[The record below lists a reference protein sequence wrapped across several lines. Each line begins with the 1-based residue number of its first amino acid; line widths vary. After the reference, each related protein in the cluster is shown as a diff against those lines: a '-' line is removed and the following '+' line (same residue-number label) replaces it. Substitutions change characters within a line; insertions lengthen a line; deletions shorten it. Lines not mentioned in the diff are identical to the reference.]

1 MSEDGSVE
9 VVGGDIITITD
20 LLGELLSVHES
31 FSDTATDFEQ
41 NRYLTNNVLITSNQL
56 FGSTL
61 AWEEI
66 IENRTRYE
74 SSSNLLSLID
84 SVGYLLFNQSD
95 VSDMLVNNANSY
107 NFIGSEFTMKST
119 LWRANELRP
128 DDSYCYK
135 FDMSEICV
143 PKISFDDIKE
153 DDVIEVSVQYRID
166 NSYNLFPSSVD
177 STNDG
182 IVSLHYFNENY
193 LQENT
198 SLGSQLVGLAINN
211 GTNELNIHPDQ
222 PVTITFQHE
231 TIEV

>member
-9 VVGGDIITITD
+9 IVGGDIITITD
-20 LLGELLSVHES
+20 LLEELLSVHES
-31 FSDTATDFEQ
+31 FSDTETDFEQ

-66 IENRTRYE
+66 IENRTRYA
-74 SSSNLLSLID
+74 SSSNLLSVTD

-95 VSDMLVNNANSY
+95 ASDNNMNSY
-107 NFIGSEFTMKST
+107 NFTGSEFTMKST

-143 PKISFDDIKE
+143 PKILFDDINE
-153 DDVIEVSVQYRID
+153 DDVIEVSVEYRID

-198 SLGSQLVGLAINN
+198 SLGSEIVGLAINN
-211 GTNELNIHPDQ
+211 GTNELNIPPEQ
-222 PVTITFQHE
+222 PVIITFQHE
-231 TIEV
+231 PTEVK